1 MHKNEFTHKEG
12 DYVSFHTRNNMV
24 GHGTLFQIMEND
36 EVIVQTGNGGRGL
49 EYVKKKDII

>member
-1 MHKNEFTHKEG
+1 MHEDKFPHKEG
-12 DYVSFHTRNNMV
+12 DYVSFHTRNNMI
-24 GHGTLFQIMEND
+24 GCGTLFKIMKND